1 VFCKH
6 IEAGKL
12 PIKYAEPYWSNMR
25 ALLSDN
31 QLEAFAS
38 SASLWGEIPQKYPEF
53 TPKLMAAI
61 REMDMKWPV

>member
-1 VFCKH
+1 
-6 IEAGKL
+6 
-12 PIKYAEPYWSNMR
+12 
-25 ALLSDN
+25 LSDN